1 MLTTPQLILLGLSIL
16 LFAAGFLA
24 SVARLWWDRE
34 GLRVAAKACSW
45 SGVLVAVAAL
55 VWHAVH
61 RGSSNWLP
69 LEDNFE
75 AFVWLGVLL
84 AVFVLYVQRSRSLA
98 GLDWFVWPIV
108 IVLLV
113 AAVVFGKAKPQAYI
127 DTTWSWAHRVTAY
140 GGALAFA
147 IAGAAGAMYLLASR
161 RLRSKALP
169 HGPRLGSLEGLEH
182 LTFTAVTLGFA
193 LLTCG
198 LIAGLIWQLRL
209 ERFSGQTRLGDRW
222 WASPKVV
229 LAFAVWVVYAVVL
242 HARINPVFRGRKVAV
257 LSIVGCLLM
266 VGTLVALN
274 LMPSSGD
281 AAAATGGRP

>member
-1 MLTTPQLILLGLSIL
+1 MLTTPQLILVAAAIL
-16 LFAAGFLA
+16 LFLAGLGL
-24 SVARLWWDRE
+24 SVARLRLDRT

-45 SGVLVAVAAL
+45 SGVVVSVIAIVLHAAM
-55 VWHAVH
+55 
-61 RGSSNWLP
+61 RGGSNWLP

-75 AFVWLGVLL
+75 AFVWMGVLL
-84 AVFVLYVQRSRSLA
+84 AVFVLYVQRSRALA

-113 AAVVFGKAKPQAYI
+113 AAIVFGKAKPQAYI
-127 DTTWSWAHRVTAY
+127 DTTWSWVHRVTAY

-147 IAGAAGAMYLLASR
+147 IAGGAGAMYLVASR
-161 RLRSKALP
+161 RLRNKSVSP
-169 HGPRLGSLEGLEH
+169 GPRLGSLERLEH
-182 LTFTAVTLGFA
+182 LTFASVTLGFA

-198 LIAGLIWQLRL
+198 LIAGLIWQLRI
-209 ERFSGQTRLGDRW
+209 ERAVGQTRLGDRW

-229 LAFAVWVVYAVVL
+229 LASAVWVVYAVVL

-257 LSIVGCLLM
+257 LSIVGCVLM

-274 LMPSSGD
+274 LLP
-281 AAAATGGRP
+281 AGGAH